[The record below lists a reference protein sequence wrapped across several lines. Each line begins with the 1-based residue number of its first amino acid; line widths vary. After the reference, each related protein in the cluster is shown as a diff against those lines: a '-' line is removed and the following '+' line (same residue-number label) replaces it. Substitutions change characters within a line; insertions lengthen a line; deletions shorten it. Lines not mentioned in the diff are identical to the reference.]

1 MSDSLL
7 ETKRLAPP
15 EPYYI
20 QLKNATRKTEKQKT
34 PTPEQAKSIPALG
47 APQLSVQVYRV

>member
-1 MSDSLL
+1 MYDCLL

-34 PTPEQAKSIPALG
+34 PTPEQEKSIPALG
-47 APQLSVQVYRV
+47 APQLSINHYKL